1 MTISV
6 IVKTLQKYCQN
17 NNISSS
23 EKTRLKLPSRFYKIV
38 QLYKNCQVTYLYA
51 MFLQISYSAEI
62 PKKNYLKMVDTCQS
76 YERRQSGN
84 FLRHRV
90 DYTRL
95 TQTASDGGVR
105 CKKQDNVRAN
115 TESVQ
120 WTMK

>member
-62 PKKNYLKMVDTCQS
+62 PKKNIKKW
-76 YERRQSGN
+76 
-84 FLRHRV
+84 
-90 DYTRL
+90 L
-95 TQTASDGGVR
+95 THVKVMSEDKVGTF
-105 CKKQDNVRAN
+105 
-115 TESVQ
+115 
-120 WTMK
+120 